1 MVRLE
6 PMTEAEFAAFEEHD
20 ILEYAE
26 AEVRSGF
33 WSEADALQ
41 KAREAHRRL
50 LPDGL
55 ATKDQYLYTIRETR
69 HNAAVGLLWMMVQT
83 ESAQPSGF
91 IYDIEIDPAHRRKG
105 YAREAMRELEALT
118 RKMGLHQLGLH
129 VFAYNTGARALY
141 ESLGYRVAS
150 VNMLK
155 DL

>member
-1 MVRLE
+1 MVSLT
-6 PMTEAEFAAFEEHD
+6 PMTQAEFEAFEEHD

-26 AEVRSGF
+26 AEVRAGY
-33 WSEADALQ
+33 WSEADALE
-41 KAREAHRRL
+41 KAREVHRRL

-55 ATKDQYLYTIRETR
+55 ATKDHYLYTIREGRR
-69 HNAAVGLLWMMVQT
+69 HAAVGVLWMMVNRGP
-83 ESAQPSGF
+83 AKPSGF

-105 YAREAMRELEALT
+105 YAREAMLELEVISREL
-118 RKMGLHQLGLH
+118 GLHQLGLH

-141 ESLGYRVAS
+141 ESLGYSVAS